1 MMKVEGLPAYSA
13 TSFVHGWK
21 AIGAVFGVSSV
32 IAKRWAAEGAP
43 VVMVTAE
50 MPCVAVGELWEWLK
64 SWQQGKSSPL
74 AGKEFTPC
82 RETPRNAAPRHEP
95 GKHEATQGHGKENN
109 LEAVGCPYCGSVGT
123 LHKRGD
129 GYRCEYCRQL
139 FELEEID
146 PSLEDD

>member
-1 MMKVEGLPAYSA
+1 MEKKSLYAMTPQSL
-13 TSFVHGWK
+13 VHGWK
-21 AIGAVFGVSSV
+21 DIGKTFGVSHV
-32 IAKRWAAEGAP
+32 IVKRWAADGAP

-64 SWQQGKSSPL
+64 NRQQGKGSTL
-74 AGKEFTPC
+74 AEKEFTPC
-82 RETPRNAAPRHEP
+82 RETHRNAAPRHES
-95 GKHEATQGHGKENN
+95 GKHEATQGHGKENS
-109 LEAVGCPYCGSVGT
+109 LDAVECPYCGSVGT